1 MEHVTYGRAGRRPVQ
16 GWTGAAWRR
25 LVTGI
30 VVACAALLIVAG
42 GALAKS
48 GSVPIDPPSPTTVV
62 FTLSLADQSYDYTWA
77 DVSGSG
83 RLGTKI
89 TQSYLK
95 EPPQDWAGVWLRTVV
110 ADAERR
116 SGIALDDD
124 WKLKVTAVDGYVS
137 SLFVCDVKDPDNN
150 YLLAMDPVQGCTT
163 EDPNDPTAV
172 WYDPTYVRICTNG
185 DYGNTAFPAR
195 LVPTSDSM
203 RVLDAG
209 GRPIPAPVTAGLV
222 VTSPT
227 ASQSRANVVRGTKL
241 ALRAV
246 ATKAAGATQAQ
257 PVVWTTGDRKVATVA
272 ANGTVS
278 ARSAGAAVV
287 KATSGSFVVSFRVT
301 VVAKKRNATRVTIAK
316 TKAVVAGKTT
326 RLVARLFPSSA
337 TSTISWK
344 SSNTGIVKV
353 DRGGLL
359 SGVRKGRATVTVRT
373 SNGKTARCTVTV
385 K

>member
-1 MEHVTYGRAGRRPVQ
+1 MDDVRYGPAGRRPAQ

-25 LVTGI
+25 LVAGI

-42 GALAKS
+42 GAPAKS
-48 GSVPIDPPSPTTVV
+48 GFVPIDPPSPTTVV
-62 FTLSLADQSYDYTWA
+62 FTLSLAGQSYDYTWA

-83 RLGTKI
+83 RLGDSVTHAYP
-89 TQSYLK
+89 TSAP
-95 EPPQDWAGVWLRTVV
+95 EDWTGIWLRTVL
-110 ADAERR
+110 ADAEKR
-116 SGIALDDD
+116 SGVALEDG

-137 SLFVCDVKDPDNN
+137 SLFVGDAKDPYNN
-150 YLLAMDPVQGCTT
+150 YLLAMDPVRGCTT
-163 EDPNDPTAV
+163 EDPNDPAAV

-203 RVLDAG
+203 TVLDAG

-257 PVVWTTGDRKVATVA
+257 PVVWTTGNRKVATVA
-272 ANGTVS
+272 ADGTVS

-301 VVAKKRNATRVTIAK
+301 VVAKKRNATKVTTAK

-337 TSTISWK
+337 TTTISWK
-344 SSNTGIVKV
+344 SSNARIVKV